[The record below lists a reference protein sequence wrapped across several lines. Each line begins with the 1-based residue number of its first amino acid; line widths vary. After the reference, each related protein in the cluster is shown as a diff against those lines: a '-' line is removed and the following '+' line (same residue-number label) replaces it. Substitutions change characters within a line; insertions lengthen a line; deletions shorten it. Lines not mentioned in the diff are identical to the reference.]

1 MPRSPENAALLD
13 ERIEELQQVV
23 EILKEIRDNPNIGE
37 KKMCDK
43 YGIDFHRFRR
53 YVYDAEWLKKSSAA
67 AESDKSSIKKRM
79 HEIRPTLSWH
89 DALWLTIMQ
98 YKFSNLEAY
107 PSDLEE
113 SLDIMIQKLH
123 DQERKVILCRY
134 EEGLTHDE
142 TAKNLGVTRERVRQI
157 EAKAIRKLRY
167 LNGWVLV
174 GKNRVVSA
182 MEIQKQIENDIAIRT
197 KHEVIKALDDKV
209 ASLRK
214 IIKDCTEDAIKKFL
228 QSDPDLKIEELD
240 FSYRTYECLKRTG
253 INTVNDIRKSS
264 VSELEQIRNLGHR
277 SLTEIEEKMASLGF
291 ELRKEEETK

>member
-53 YVYDAEWLKKSSAA
+53 YVYDAEWLTKSSAA

-98 YKFSNLEAY
+98 RKFSNLEAY

-123 DQERKVILCRY
+123 DQERKVILYRY
-134 EEGLTHDE
+134 EECLSYDE
-142 TAKNLGVTRERVRQI
+142 IAERLDVTRERIRQI

-167 LNGWVLV
+167 SNGWVLV
-174 GKNRVVSA
+174 GKDRVISA

-228 QSDPDLKIEELD
+228 KSDLDLKIEELD
-240 FSYRTYECLKRTG
+240 FSYRTYECLKRAG
-253 INTVNDIRKSS
+253 INTVDDLRKRSAT
-264 VSELEQIRNLGHR
+264 ELAQVRNLGYH
-277 SLTEIEEKMASLGF
+277 SLNEIEEKLASLGF
-291 ELRKEEETK
+291 ELRKDDKT